1 MSRTKDVIMDIMDWY
16 GYIPKGYTFTD
27 YHKDVEKRKQKNQES
42 NRDRQTTSDL
52 HDKDQKERV

>member
-1 MSRTKDVIMDIMDWY
+1 MDIMDWY